1 MKINKN
7 MKNPIALKSIL
18 ALALGVFL
26 AQSSALAGPGVIGE
40 YAIDISIN
48 GGNTDRL
55 RLLVTVDE

>member
-1 MKINKN
+1 

-40 YAIDISIN
+40 YAIDISMN